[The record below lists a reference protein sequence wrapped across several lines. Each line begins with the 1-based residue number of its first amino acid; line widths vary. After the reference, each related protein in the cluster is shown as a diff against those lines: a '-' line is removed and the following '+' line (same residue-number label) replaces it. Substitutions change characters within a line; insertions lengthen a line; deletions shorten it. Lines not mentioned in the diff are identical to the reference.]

1 MLSSSGK
8 VYGLGDNSYSQ
19 VYAERSTMDQIGD
32 RKSIDNL
39 SRSGTEKTPTQ
50 SQSIRSGMV
59 GGGGT
64 TVHLDKTSEYQEN
77 PKLVAF
83 DEYNSKSL
91 YKVHAFNN
99 TSLAVDRSGDL
110 YFWGEDTFRVS
121 DSSAKIVKFP
131 ILLNEVGGLRISK
144 DSKLYFISRNGTFT

>member
-8 VYGLGDNSYSQ
+8 VYGLGDNSHSQ

-50 SQSIRSGMV
+50 SIRSGMV
-59 GGGGT
+59 GGGT
-64 TVHLDKTSEYQEN
+64 TVHHDKSSEYQEN
-77 PKLVAF
+77 PRLVAF

-131 ILLNEVGGLRISK
+131 ILLNEVRGLRISK
-144 DSKLYFISRNGTFT
+144 DRKLYFISRNGTFT